1 MAILPGEFHGQRNL
15 AGYSPWVA
23 ESDTTEHTYIAT
35 TLYRI
40 NVYNSFLLLLYKKNP
55 TSVSQ
60 KKQTNTIHKYML
72 LQF

>member
-40 NVYNSFLLLLYKKNP
+40 NVYNSFLLLSYKKKIQLQFPRKN
-55 TSVSQ
+55 
-60 KKQTNTIHKYML
+60 KQTNEINK
-72 LQF
+72 

>member
-23 ESDTTEHTYIAT
+23 ESDTTEHTYIAN

-40 NVYNSFLLLLYKKNP
+40 NVYNSFLLLLYKKKIQLQFPRKN
-55 TSVSQ
+55 
-60 KKQTNTIHKYML
+60 KQTK
-72 LQF
+72 